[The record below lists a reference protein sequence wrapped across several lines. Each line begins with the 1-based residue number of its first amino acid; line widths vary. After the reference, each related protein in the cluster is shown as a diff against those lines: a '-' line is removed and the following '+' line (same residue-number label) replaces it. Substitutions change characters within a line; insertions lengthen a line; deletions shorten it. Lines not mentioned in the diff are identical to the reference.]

1 MAEKNSSLQQYSDWY
16 DNLRKVSLKNPL
28 TTSHLDNK
36 IRSSCSQ
43 REELLE
49 FSSLNLLNN
58 NEKDSD
64 TSDDDK
70 ESSSGIKS
78 DCNNF

>member
-1 MAEKNSSLQQYSDWY
+1 MSSLELYSIWY

-28 TTSHLDNK
+28 TISHLDNR
-36 IRSSCSQ
+36 ILSSCFE

-49 FSSLNLLNN
+49 SSSSNLPNN
-58 NEKDSD
+58 TEEDSD

-70 ESSSGIKS
+70 ESSSGINS